1 MGAAISIRPDG
12 QEVYLSNRKPSK
24 APLSSSGMDIPD
36 YAIHQ
41 LALCLLPLMRQH
53 FEAEEIKRAEGRSIT
68 TDPAQMPVQQANS
81 AL

>member
-1 MGAAISIRPDG
+1 MSK
-12 QEVYLSNRKPSK
+12 RKSSK

-41 LALCLLPLMRQH
+41 LALCLLPLMRKH
-53 FEAEEIKRAEGRSIT
+53 FEVEESKRAEGRELT
-68 TDPAQMPVQQANS
+68 TAQPQMPVQQADS

>member
-1 MGAAISIRPDG
+1 M
-12 QEVYLSNRKPSK
+12 SNRKPSK

-53 FEAEEIKRAEGRSIT
+53 FEAEEIKRAEGRTIT

-81 AL
+81 AS